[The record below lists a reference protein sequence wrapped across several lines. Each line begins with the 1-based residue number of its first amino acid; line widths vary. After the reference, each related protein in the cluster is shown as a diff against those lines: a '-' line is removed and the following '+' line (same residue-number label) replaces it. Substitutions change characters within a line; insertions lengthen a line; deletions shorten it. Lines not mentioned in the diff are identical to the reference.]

1 MHIPFQLSRLPS
13 GAVKYSHRSSKTI
26 DMQLLKG
33 YESAHN
39 HDRESC
45 YEFFM
50 KVSLPVLRGTMG
62 GRQYYSLL
70 MSLSEIPHL
79 FKFNDWDQCTPEL
92 RAQRVLN
99 KARVPDITEY
109 ILENEDGYL
118 FSSIT
123 ASYSCPVKFT
133 PSTESTEF
141 GTLEM
146 ELENVEFIINDGQHR
161 CAAIAAAVKENP
173 ALGKEKISVLLFE
186 TESLERLQQMFSDLN
201 RFVQQTSKS
210 LGMLYDRRD
219 NLSALT
225 MEVSEQVDV
234 FRGTV
239 DKEKVTIP
247 LRSPKLF
254 TISALYEANE
264 ELLGK
269 KVAEQGSA
277 VYAEILKRAVEYWTE
292 VSRIID
298 DWQKVKHGEL
308 SASELR
314 QEKINTHA
322 VVLRALGGV
331 GRTLLEKYPHD
342 WQKKLK
348 LLEGIDWRK
357 SVGTSANPLWDDV
370 CITAGSVVSN
380 RQARAATLA
389 VLLREI
395 GESPNG
401 KVIHKESAEVTSAQA
416 SE

>member
-1 MHIPFQLSRLPS
+1 
-13 GAVKYSHRSSKTI
+13 
-26 DMQLLKG
+26 
-33 YESAHN
+33 
-39 HDRESC
+39 
-45 YEFFM
+45 M
-50 KVSLPVLRGTMG
+50 KISFPVMRGNMG

-70 MSLSEIPHL
+70 ISLSEIPRL
-79 FKFNDWDQCTPEL
+79 FKFGDWEQGAPEL
-92 RAQRVLN
+92 RVQRVLN
-99 KARVPDITEY
+99 KARVSDIAKY
-109 ILENEDGYL
+109 ILQNEDGYL

-123 ASYSCPVKFT
+123 ASYSCPVTFT
-133 PSTESTEF
+133 GSGDNSEI

-146 ELENVEFIINDGQHR
+146 ELENLEFIINDGQHR
-161 CAAIAAAVKENP
+161 CAAIAAALKENP

-186 TESLERLQQMFSDLN
+186 TESTERLQQMFSDLN
-201 RFVQQTSKS
+201 RSVQNTSKS

-225 MEVSEQVDV
+225 LELVDRVEV
-234 FRGTV
+234 FRDMV

-247 LRSPKLF
+247 RRSPKLF

-269 KVAEQGSA
+269 KIPEQGSEG
-277 VYAEILKRAVEYWTE
+277 YIEILNRAVQYWT
-292 VSRIID
+292 VLSAVIG
-298 DWQKVKHGEL
+298 DWQKVKDGKVD
-308 SASELR
+308 ASELR
-314 QEKINTHA
+314 KEKINTHA

-331 GRTLLEKYPHD
+331 GRTLLEKYSHD
-342 WQKKLK
+342 WQRKLK

-357 SVGTSANPLWDDV
+357 SVGNNANPLWDAV

-401 KVIHKESAEVTSAQA
+401 KVAHNESPEVTSAQA
-416 SE
+416 AQ

>member
-1 MHIPFQLSRLPS
+1 MFESWN
-13 GAVKYSHRSSKTI
+13 Y
-26 DMQLLKG
+26 DNKG
-33 YESAHN
+33 DYQ
-39 HDRESC
+39 
-45 YEFFM
+45 M
-50 KVSLPVLRGTMG
+50 KVSFPVIRGNMG

-70 MSLSEIPHL
+70 ISLSEIPHL
-79 FKFNDWDQCTPEL
+79 FKFNDWEHCPPEL

-99 KARVPDITEY
+99 KARVPDIARY
-109 ILENEDGYL
+109 MLENEDGYL

-123 ASYSCPVKFT
+123 ASYSCPVKFV
-133 PSTESTEF
+133 SSAECAEV

-146 ELENVEFIINDGQHR
+146 ELENFEFIINDGQHR
-161 CAAIAAAVKENP
+161 CAAITAALKENP
-173 ALGKEKISVLLFE
+173 AIGKEKISVLLFE

-225 MEVSEQVDV
+225 LEVAEQVDA
-234 FRGTV
+234 FRGML
-239 DKEKVTIP
+239 DKEKITIP

-269 KVAEQGSA
+269 KVPEKGSA
-277 VYAEILKRAVEYWTE
+277 AYADAVRTAVEYWTE
-292 VSRIID
+292 LSNIIA
-298 DWQKVKHGEL
+298 DWQKVKIGDL
-308 SASELR
+308 SASEVR

-331 GRTLLEKYPHD
+331 GRTLFAKYPEGWQGKLKHLEK
-342 WQKKLK
+342 
-348 LLEGIDWRK
+348 IDWRK

-401 KVIHKESAEVTSAQA
+401 KVTHKESPEVTSAQA
-416 SE
+416 TA

>member
-1 MHIPFQLSRLPS
+1 
-13 GAVKYSHRSSKTI
+13 
-26 DMQLLKG
+26 
-33 YESAHN
+33 
-39 HDRESC
+39 
-45 YEFFM
+45 
-50 KVSLPVLRGTMG
+50 MG

-70 MSLSEIPHL
+70 VPLSEIPHM
-79 FKFNDWDQCTPEL
+79 FKFNDWAGCTPEL
-92 RAQRVLN
+92 QAQRVLN
-99 KARVPDITEY
+99 KARVPDIARY
-109 ILENEDGYL
+109 ILENEDGFL

-123 ASYSCPVKFT
+123 ASYSCPVKFISS
-133 PSTESTEF
+133 PENAEA

-161 CAAIAAAVKENP
+161 CAAITAALKENP

-186 TESLERLQQMFSDLN
+186 TENLERLQQMFSDLN

-225 MEVSEQVDV
+225 MDLSEQVDV
-234 FRGTV
+234 FRDMV

-247 LRSPKLF
+247 RRSSKLF

-269 KVAEQGSA
+269 KVAEQGSP
-277 VYAEILKRAVEYWTE
+277 VYAETLKRAVEYWTE
-292 VSRIID
+292 LSKIIG
-298 DWQKVKHGEL
+298 DWQKVKNGEL
-308 SASELR
+308 SAAELR

-331 GRTLLEKYPHD
+331 GRTLLAKYPEGWHG
-342 WQKKLK
+342 KLQH
-348 LLEGIDWRK
+348 LEKIDWRK

-395 GESPNG
+395 GDSPNG
-401 KVIHKESAEVTSAQA
+401 KVTHKESAEVTSAQA
-416 SE
+416 TQ

>member
-1 MHIPFQLSRLPS
+1 
-13 GAVKYSHRSSKTI
+13 
-26 DMQLLKG
+26 
-33 YESAHN
+33 
-39 HDRESC
+39 
-45 YEFFM
+45 M
-50 KVSLPVLRGTMG
+50 KVSFPVIRGNMG
-62 GRQYYSLL
+62 GRHYYSLL
-70 MSLSEIPHL
+70 IPLSEIPHL
-79 FKFNDWDQCTPEL
+79 FKFDDWEQCTPEL

-99 KARVPDITEY
+99 KARVPDITKY
-109 ILENEDGYL
+109 ILDNEDGYL

-123 ASYSCPVKFT
+123 ASYSCPVNFI
-133 PSTESTEF
+133 PSTENLET

-161 CAAIAAAVKENP
+161 CAAIAAALKENP

-201 RFVQQTSKS
+201 RFVQKTSKS
-210 LGMLYDRRD
+210 LGILYDRRD
-219 NLSALT
+219 NLSTLT
-225 MEVSEQVDV
+225 MEVSERVDV

-254 TISALYEANE
+254 TIAALYEANE

-269 KVAEQGSA
+269 IDRKGTRA
-277 VYAEILKRAVEYWTE
+277 YAESLKAAVEYWTE
-292 VSRIID
+292 LSKVID
-298 DWQKVKHGEL
+298 DWRKVKNGQM

-322 VVLRALGGV
+322 VVLRALGGI
-331 GRTLLEKYPHD
+331 GRILLEKYPD
-342 WQKKLK
+342 GWQEKLK
-348 LLEGIDWRK
+348 LLENVDWRK
-357 SVGTSANPLWDDV
+357 SVGSSANPLWDDV

-401 KVIHKESAEVTSAQA
+401 KVTHKESPEVTSAQA
-416 SE
+416 TE

>member
-1 MHIPFQLSRLPS
+1 MSES
-13 GAVKYSHRSSKTI
+13 CNDYSNG
-26 DMQLLKG
+26 G
-33 YESAHN
+33 YE
-39 HDRESC
+39 
-45 YEFFM
+45 M
-50 KVSLPVLRGTMG
+50 KVTFPVIRGNMG

-70 MSLSEIPHL
+70 IPLSEIPHL
-79 FKFNDWDQCTPEL
+79 FKFNDWEHCPPEL

-99 KARVPDITEY
+99 KARVPDITRY

-123 ASYSCPVKFT
+123 ASYSCPVKFVA
-133 PSTESTEF
+133 SAENAEA

-161 CAAIAAAVKENP
+161 CAAIASALKENP

-219 NLSALT
+219 NLSTLT
-225 MEVSEQVDV
+225 MEVSERVDV

-239 DKEKVTIP
+239 EKEKITIP

-254 TISALYEANE
+254 TIAALYEANE

-269 KVAEQGSA
+269 KIDKKGSPDFAE
-277 VYAEILKRAVEYWTE
+277 VLKTAVEYWTE
-292 VSRIID
+292 LSHIIV
-298 DWQKVKHGEL
+298 DWQKVKNGEL
-308 SASELR
+308 SAAELR

-331 GRTLLEKYPHD
+331 GRTLLEKYPEG
-342 WQKKLK
+342 WQEKLK
-348 LLEGIDWRK
+348 LLEKVDWRK
-357 SVGTSANPLWDDV
+357 SVGSSANPLWDDV

-401 KVIHKESAEVTSAQA
+401 KVTNKESAEVTSAQA
-416 SE
+416 T

>member
-1 MHIPFQLSRLPS
+1 
-13 GAVKYSHRSSKTI
+13 
-26 DMQLLKG
+26 
-33 YESAHN
+33 
-39 HDRESC
+39 
-45 YEFFM
+45 
-50 KVSLPVLRGTMG
+50 MG

-70 MSLSEIPHL
+70 VPLSEIPRF
-79 FKFNDWDQCTPEL
+79 FKFEDWELCTPEL

-99 KARVPDITEY
+99 KGRVPDITRY
-109 ILENEDGYL
+109 MLENGDGYL

-123 ASYSCPVKFT
+123 ASYSCPVKFV
-133 PSTESTEF
+133 SSAENAEV

-161 CAAIAAAVKENP
+161 CAAIAAALKENP

-186 TESLERLQQMFSDLN
+186 TESLERLQQMFADLN
-201 RFVQQTSKS
+201 RFVQKTSKS

-225 MEVSEQVDV
+225 MELVERVDV
-234 FRGTV
+234 FRDMV

-247 LRSPKLF
+247 RRSPKLF

-269 KVAEQGSA
+269 KIAEQGSPA
-277 VYAEILKRAVEYWTE
+277 YAETLKRAVEYWTE
-292 VSRIID
+292 LSIIIG
-298 DWQKVKHGEL
+298 DWQKVKNGEL

-331 GRTLLEKYPHD
+331 GRTLLEKYPGN
-342 WQKKLK
+342 WQRKLN
-348 LLEGIDWRK
+348 LLKRLDWRK
-357 SVGTSANPLWDDV
+357 TVDSSANPLWDAV

-395 GESPNG
+395 SESPNG
-401 KVIHKESAEVTSAQA
+401 KVTHKEPVEVTSAQA
-416 SE
+416 AE

>member
-1 MHIPFQLSRLPS
+1 
-13 GAVKYSHRSSKTI
+13 
-26 DMQLLKG
+26 
-33 YESAHN
+33 
-39 HDRESC
+39 
-45 YEFFM
+45 M
-50 KVSLPVLRGTMG
+50 KVSFPVMRGNIG
-62 GRQYYSLL
+62 RRQYYSLL
-70 MSLSEIPHL
+70 IPLSEIPHL
-79 FKFNDWDQCTPEL
+79 FKFNDWQQCTPEL
-92 RAQRVLN
+92 RAQRILN
-99 KARVPDITEY
+99 KPRVTDIAKY
-109 ILENEDGYL
+109 MLENEDGYL

-123 ASYSCPVKFT
+123 ASYSCPVNFI
-133 PSTESTEF
+133 PSTDNPDT
-141 GTLEM
+141 GTLEVDLE
-146 ELENVEFIINDGQHR
+146 ELEFIINDGQHR
-161 CAAIAAAVKENP
+161 CAAIAAALKENP

-210 LGMLYDRRD
+210 LGMLYDHRD

-225 MEVSEQVDV
+225 MEVSDQVDV
-234 FRGTV
+234 FRGMV
-239 DKEKVTIP
+239 DKEKITIP

-269 KVAEQGSA
+269 KIAKKGSM
-277 VYAEILKRAVEYWTE
+277 VYAEVLKTAVAYWTE
-292 VSRIID
+292 LSKIIG
-298 DWQKVKHGEL
+298 DWQRVKNGEL

-331 GRTLLEKYPHD
+331 GRTLLEKYPEG
-342 WQKKLK
+342 WQGKLK
-348 LLEGIDWRK
+348 VLEKIDWRK
-357 SVGTSANPLWDDV
+357 SVDSSANPLWDDV

-401 KVIHKESAEVTSAQA
+401 KVTNRESAEVTIAQA
-416 SE
+416 AE

>member
-1 MHIPFQLSRLPS
+1 
-13 GAVKYSHRSSKTI
+13 
-26 DMQLLKG
+26 
-33 YESAHN
+33 
-39 HDRESC
+39 
-45 YEFFM
+45 
-50 KVSLPVLRGTMG
+50 MG

-70 MSLSEIPHL
+70 VPLSEIPHL
-79 FKFNDWDQCTPEL
+79 FKFDDWEQCTPEL

-99 KARVPDITEY
+99 KARVPDITRY
-109 ILENEDGYL
+109 MLENGDGYL

-123 ASYSCPVKFT
+123 ASYSCPVKFV
-133 PSTESTEF
+133 SSAENAEV

-161 CAAIAAAVKENP
+161 CAAIAAALKENP

-201 RFVQQTSKS
+201 RFVPQTSKS

-225 MEVSEQVDV
+225 MELAEQVDV
-234 FRGTV
+234 FRDTV
-239 DKEKVTIP
+239 EKEKVTIP
-247 LRSPKLF
+247 RRSPKLF

-269 KVAEQGSA
+269 KIAEQGSP

-292 VSRIID
+292 LSKIID
-298 DWQKVKHGEL
+298 DWQKVKSGEL

-331 GRTLLEKYPHD
+331 GRILLEKYPHD
-342 WQKKLK
+342 WQRKLK
-348 LLEGIDWRK
+348 LLERIDWRK
-357 SVGTSANPLWDDV
+357 I
-370 CITAGSVVSN
+370 C
-380 RQARAATLA
+380 R
-389 VLLREI
+389 
-395 GESPNG
+395 
-401 KVIHKESAEVTSAQA
+401 
-416 SE
+416 